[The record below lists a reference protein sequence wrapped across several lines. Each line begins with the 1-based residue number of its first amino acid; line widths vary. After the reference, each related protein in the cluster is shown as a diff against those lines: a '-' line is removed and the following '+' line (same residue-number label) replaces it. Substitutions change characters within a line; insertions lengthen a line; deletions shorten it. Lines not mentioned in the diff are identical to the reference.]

1 MSDSQRKGARGR
13 YLREAGA
20 LCAHCHGTGRV
31 MTDTS
36 TARSRKGGTASY
48 LGSLQPGGLSMSERG
63 RLGGRPRE
71 ATLDNSTAMD
81 RSAGTS

>member
-1 MSDSQRKGARGR
+1 MSDSQRKGRRR
-13 YLREAGA
+13 YRREAGA

-31 MTDTS
+31 TTNTVMG
-36 TARSRKGGTASY
+36 RSRRGGNKSY
-48 LGSLQPGGLSMSERG
+48 LRSLEPGGLSMSERG

-71 ATLDNSTAMD
+71 ATLDNSAAMD